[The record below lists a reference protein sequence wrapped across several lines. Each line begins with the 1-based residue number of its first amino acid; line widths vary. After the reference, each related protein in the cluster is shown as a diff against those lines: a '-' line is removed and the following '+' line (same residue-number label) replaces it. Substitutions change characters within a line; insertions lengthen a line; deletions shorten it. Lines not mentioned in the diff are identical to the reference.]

1 MINSAVEWCWIDLF
15 LMGMTG
21 MRSEKEK
28 REVGLGRLVEHGV
41 RDSKVDRTEL
51 HLIPGTRLYR
61 KTVFP
66 LSDSCYSPVGSG
78 VMVISTT
85 CELEDVML
93 IMEIFMETI
102 PKKKTNVKLAA
113 WHDTHFSHK
122 Y

>member
-66 LSDSCYSPVGSG
+66 LPTPVTHLWDLASWSSQQPVSLKTSC
-78 VMVISTT
+78 
-85 CELEDVML
+85 
-93 IMEIFMETI
+93 
-102 PKKKTNVKLAA
+102 
-113 WHDTHFSHK
+113 
-122 Y
+122 